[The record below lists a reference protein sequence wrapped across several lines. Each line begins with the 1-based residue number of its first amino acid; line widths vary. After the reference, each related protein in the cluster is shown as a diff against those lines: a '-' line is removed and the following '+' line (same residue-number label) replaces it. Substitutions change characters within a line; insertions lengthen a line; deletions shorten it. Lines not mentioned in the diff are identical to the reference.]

1 MDRDIKRVLL
11 KDIVVIAAGIV
22 PVIILSMIF
31 HGYKSHRTIFDSN
44 LTMFIVYLVMT
55 AVLLAGNYFARY
67 RTYVD
72 GADPGVD
79 KKFVGVIVVLIV
91 LVTLL
96 QHNLKEAI
104 LVYIVL
110 SISNLVLRFIG
121 HGKNKYLN
129 DQD

>member
-11 KDIVVIAAGIV
+11 KDIVVIAAGII
-22 PVIILSMIF
+22 PVIIFSMVF

-44 LTMFIVYLVMT
+44 LAMFIVYLVMT

-72 GADPGVD
+72 GVDLGVD
-79 KKFVGVIVVLIV
+79 KKFIGVIAALIV

-129 DQD
+129 NQN